1 LSGKDRKEIP
11 VKLCTL
17 VPAVLLLAL
26 LGCTTTPSGVPAD
39 PSYSTDVQPIFNGS
53 CVTCHGDASPAGG
66 YSLTS
71 RAGAIA
77 GGSDSV
83 PNVVPNDAASS
94 KLYRRISGAETP
106 QMPPGQAPLDTVK
119 TATVRNWIDKGAKDN

>member
-1 LSGKDRKEIP
+1 MRPSN
-11 VKLCTL
+11 L

-26 LGCTTTPSGVPAD
+26 LGCTTTPSDVPAD
-39 PSYSTDVQPIFNGS
+39 PSYSTDIQPIFNSS
-53 CVTCHGDASPAGG
+53 CVTCHGDATPYGA

-71 RAGAIA
+71 HAGALGA
-77 GGSDSV
+77 GSDTV
-83 PNVVPNDAASS
+83 PNVVVNDAASS

-106 QMPPGQAPLDTVK
+106 QMPQGQAPLDTAK